1 MSLPRFKT
9 ILLDLDGTLIDSR
22 IDLANA
28 VNFALNGIGR
38 QTKAESEIIPHVG
51 NGLRTLLGN
60 VLQTF
65 SESEMEKAIQL
76 FSEFYDQHCV
86 DQTKFYKGV
95 EECVYHLSP
104 AVKFAIVTNKPY
116 RFALKIIG
124 ELGLANEIPVIVGG
138 DSLKE
143 KKPHPAPIFRAMEEL
158 SATKTSTL
166 MVGDGHQDVE
176 AGQAAGIKTCAAR
189 YGYGFKEETLLL
201 KPDFTINKF
210 LEIKEIVYDSF
221 K

>member
-143 KKPHPAPIFRAMEEL
+143 KKPHPAPVLKALRDLRAN
-158 SATKTSTL
+158 AVTSL
-166 MVGDGHQDVE
+166 MVGDGPQDIL
-176 AGQAAGIKTCAAR
+176 AAQAASVKTCIAR
-189 YGYGFKEETLLL
+189 YGYGFLEETMKLH
-201 KPDFTINKF
+201 PDFDIDHF
-210 LEIKEIVYDSF
+210 LKLKEIVL
-221 K
+221 